1 MQVSCSH
8 HNLHAVERFGII
20 VENFLCR
27 FLKIE
32 KNELEK
38 TILVFFFFFFVIFSY
53 YLIKPTKDA
62 LFVHYVGTKSMSI
75 AFIIIPVLTLLFL
88 FLYDFL
94 VRKLSRR
101 AFSTTLIFFF
111 ASNLVILWLMFKT
124 GLKRE
129 AAYSL
134 YVWSDIYS
142 VATVTQFWS
151 ITNDIYTSEGAKRVY
166 GFIGIGSQLGGIL
179 GSYITTKVKGH
190 IDTEDLLLISA
201 VFTSLIAVI
210 IVRVDSI
217 ARRQEER
224 LGTPR
229 INREKPHKS
238 MKGMAE
244 IYENFLMVVRSRYLL
259 LFTILL
265 CIMIMCSKL
274 IDFQI
279 GRVMEYDIPDK
290 DSKTYF
296 MGNIYFWANS
306 ISFILL
312 FFAPLLYKY
321 LGIFGALLLAPSVN
335 IITLGAFAILVSLST
350 IVVTK
355 VLDGSLKYGISQV
368 TREMLYIPCTRE
380 EKYRAKA
387 VIDILF
393 YRLANVFTA
402 TLMIFFTGVIALS
415 VQYFN
420 IVIIVLLL
428 INLWVLYRLSRAFV
442 NELER
447 KIYLAWDER
456 LSNKLST
463 GKEDSDA
470 DEPESS
476 GTATVTAPSLQKGS
490 FDETALLHTLSSR
503 VKDAVPPGSRYVNA
517 IEIIAG
523 NLPELAKA
531 GRLVYEREGIEKAIL
546 ILSRSYKDS
555 FLYSLTMQYLTLA
568 LPFRVRRKYLLL
580 LSQHAPVSR
589 IMKLYAQ
596 GL

>member
-1 MQVSCSH
+1 ME
-8 HNLHAVERFGII
+8 NL
-20 VENFLCR
+20 LCR

-32 KNELEK
+32 KSELEK
-38 TILVFFFFFFVIFSY
+38 TVLVFFFFFMVIFSY
-53 YLIKPTKDA
+53 YLIKPSKDA
-62 LFVHYVGTKSMSI
+62 LFVHYVGTGSMST

-94 VRKLSRR
+94 VRKFSRR
-101 AFSTTLIFFF
+101 TFSTTLIFFF
-111 ASNLVILWLMFKT
+111 ASNLIILWLMFKA
-124 GLKRE
+124 GLKRD
-129 AAYSL
+129 AAYCL

-179 GSYITTKVKGH
+179 GSFVTTRIKGH
-190 IDTEDLLLISA
+190 MDTENLLLVSA
-201 VFTSLIAVI
+201 VFTSLIAAI
-210 IVRVDSI
+210 IIRVDTL
-217 ARRQEER
+217 ARRQEESS
-224 LGTPR
+224 GTH
-229 INREKPHKS
+229 ELKSKKPDKC

-244 IYENFLMVVRSRYLL
+244 ICENFKMVVCSRYLL

-279 GRVMEYDIPDK
+279 GRVMENVILDK
-290 DSKTYF
+290 DSKTIF

-306 ISFILL
+306 LSFILL

-335 IITLGAFAILVSLST
+335 IITLGAFAALASLNA

-402 TLMIFFTGVIALS
+402 ILMIFFTGVIVLS
-415 VQYFN
+415 VQSFN
-420 IVIIVLLL
+420 IVIIALLF

-442 NELER
+442 DELER
-447 KIYLAWDER
+447 KICLAWDER
-456 LSNKLST
+456 LNDRSGDMK
-463 GKEDSDA
+463 
-470 DEPESS
+470 ESS
-476 GTATVTAPSLQKGS
+476 DDYKPVESDSEVSLSKDIQKGS
-490 FDETALLHTLSSR
+490 FDESALLKSLISK
-503 VKDAVPPGSRYVNA
+503 VKEALPPGSRFINA

-531 GRLVYEREGIEKAIL
+531 GRRVYQREGIEKAIL
-546 ILSRSYKDS
+546 ILSRYYKDS
-555 FLYSLTMQYLTLA
+555 LMYSLTMQYLTLA
-568 LPFRVRRKYLLL
+568 LPYRIRRTYLIL
-580 LSQHAPVSR
+580 LSQHAPASR
-589 IMKLYAQ
+589 ILS
-596 GL
+596 L

>member
-1 MQVSCSH
+1 M
-8 HNLHAVERFGII
+8 EDI
-20 VENFLCR
+20 LCR

-32 KNELEK
+32 KSELEK
-38 TILVFFFFFFVIFSY
+38 TVLVFIFFFTVIFSY
-53 YLIKPTKDA
+53 YLIKPSKDA
-62 LFVHYVGTKSMSI
+62 LFVHYVGTGSMST

-94 VRKLSRR
+94 VRKFSRR
-101 AFSTTLIFFF
+101 TFSTTLIFFF
-111 ASNLVILWLMFKT
+111 ASNLIILWLMFKA
-124 GLKRE
+124 GLKRD
-129 AAYSL
+129 AAYCL

-179 GSYITTKVKGH
+179 GSFVTTRIKGH
-190 IDTEDLLLISA
+190 MDTENLLLLSA

-210 IVRVDSI
+210 IIRVDTL
-217 ARRQEER
+217 ARRQEESFPIHE
-224 LGTPR
+224 LKSK
-229 INREKPHKS
+229 KPDKC
-238 MKGMAE
+238 MKGVAE
-244 IYENFLMVVRSRYLL
+244 ICENFRMVVCSRYLL

-279 GRVMEYDIPDK
+279 GRVMENVILDK
-290 DSKTYF
+290 DSKTIF

-306 ISFILL
+306 LSFILL

-335 IITLGAFAILVSLST
+335 IITLGAFAALASLNA

-402 TLMIFFTGVIALS
+402 ILMIFFTGVIALS
-415 VQYFN
+415 VQSFN
-420 IVIIVLLL
+420 IVIIALLC

-442 NELER
+442 DELER
-447 KIYLAWDER
+447 KICLAWDER
-456 LSNKLST
+456 LNDRS
-463 GKEDSDA
+463 GDMKESSDA
-470 DEPESS
+470 DAQMQPDLKASP
-476 GTATVTAPSLQKGS
+476 AADKGS
-490 FDETALLHTLSSR
+490 FDETALLKSLISKVKEALLPDSR
-503 VKDAVPPGSRYVNA
+503 FVNA

-531 GRLVYEREGIEKAIL
+531 GRLVYHREGIEKAIL
-546 ILSRSYKDS
+546 ILSRYYKDS
-555 FLYSLTMQYLTLA
+555 FMYSLTMQYLTLA
-568 LPFRVRRKYLLL
+568 LPYRIRRTYLIL
-580 LSQHAPVSR
+580 LSQHAPASR
-589 IMKLYAQ
+589 ILN
-596 GL
+596 L